1 MEAITKQQLREKY
14 WNLRKELKQD
24 KIEKF
29 NRSINR
35 FIQKKQ
41 IKNVHVF
48 LPIKE
53 NIEVNIWPFIQSLVD
68 KGTTIGTTIWF
79 GNNNMKHVIIDKS
92 TTFKKGKF
100 NIPVPTSYETADLG
114 VFEVILVPLLAFDQ
128 FGNRVGYG
136 KGIYDRILN
145 DCSSNCTKIGVS
157 FFKAESSL
165 PTNNHDVALDSCITP
180 YGEIDF
186 NS

>member
-1 MEAITKQQLREKY
+1 MEVITKQQIREKY
-14 WNLRKELKQD
+14 WILRKELKQD
-24 KIEKF
+24 DIEKF
-29 NRSINR
+29 NLSINH
-35 FIQKKQ
+35 FIQKKH

-68 KGTTIGTTIWF
+68 KGTTIGTTIWS
-79 GNNNMKHVIIDKS
+79 GNNIMKHVIIDKS

-100 NIPVPTSYETADLG
+100 NIPIPSSYETANLG
-114 VFEVILVPLLAFDQ
+114 EFDVILVPLMAFDQ

-145 DCSSNCTKIGVS
+145 DCSSNCVKIGVS

-165 PTNNHDVALDSCITP
+165 PTDNHDVALDSCITP
-180 YGEIDF
+180 YGEISF
-186 NS
+186 NY

>member
-14 WNLRKELKQD
+14 WILRKELKQD
-24 KIEKF
+24 EIEKF

-35 FIQKKQ
+35 FIQKKH
-41 IKNVHVF
+41 IENVHVF

-92 TTFKKGKF
+92 TTFKKGKHL
-100 NIPVPTSYETADLG
+100 TTAML
-114 VFEVILVPLLAFDQ
+114 
-128 FGNRVGYG
+128 
-136 KGIYDRILN
+136 
-145 DCSSNCTKIGVS
+145 
-157 FFKAESSL
+157 
-165 PTNNHDVALDSCITP
+165 
-180 YGEIDF
+180 
-186 NS
+186 